1 MRRSIREQVYGTL
14 AGAGH
19 DYVCLFAATCSF
31 LFVHGVVLVL
41 YLQERETRSE
51 VSNERALATLRMLC
65 FIALL
70 TDVAPYVGWE
80 MQYGSAFSYFWP
92 LHGARRLRDDTWRI
106 GIFLKTLL
114 ITDFIALLFAL
125 CTGSFAH
132 VFVERFNVTPVALV
146 SRLSSVDAEL
156 VLLCFTFPVLI
167 TLAYTA
173 LPFRSKQLKTSLN

>member
-14 AGAGH
+14 TGASR
-19 DYVCLFAATCSF
+19 DYACLFAATCSF
-31 LFVHGVVLVL
+31 LFVHSVVLVL
-41 YLQERETRSE
+41 YFQERELRDVT
-51 VSNERALATLRMLC
+51 NERNLVTLRMLC

-70 TDVAPYVGWE
+70 TDIVPFMGWE

-92 LHGARRLRDDTWRI
+92 MHGAGRLRDDTWRI

-132 VFVERFNVTPVALV
+132 VFVERFNVTPVTLV
-146 SRLSSVDAEL
+146 SQLSSVDAEL

-167 TLAYTA
+167 TLLYTA
-173 LPFRSKQLKTSLN
+173 LPFRSKQLKAPIN